1 MSFVLIVRLVS
12 LKVILVLNAS
22 SLRLE
27 IILDQRS
34 DYIYVVLESFRIKTQ
49 TLNYNCSFCVVHS
62 MQKSA
67 YRMDEE
73 LRTFCMYNRLST
85 KFHVHLKTNLKYIM
99 LMVSTPCD
107 LIEIRCVMFVFV
119 FLRSTNIL
127 QHPVSGQVR
136 DLTINQ

>member
-34 DYIYVVLESFRIKTQ
+34 DYIYVALESFRIKTQ

-73 LRTFCMYNRLST
+73 LRHFVCIIGYI
-85 KFHVHLKTNLKYIM
+85 KFHVHWKTNLKYIM

-107 LIEIRCVMFVFV
+107 LIEIRCVMLVFV

-136 DLTINQ
+136 GLTINQ